1 MRLFRIAVLSD
12 QHIDVEVEPESWDLA
27 RAAFRAAL
35 NEAADHVVLLG
46 DTFDCATAMLR
57 DAPKVRTY
65 LKRLGLWHRDRL
77 TIVPGNH
84 DLFHTPHRGTGAE
97 KRRELLRVPRASRSA
112 NYGAFCDWV
121 DDLIDWDDLLDADE
135 ARFPHR
141 KELGHVQ
148 LFAVDT
154 NSESVLEAGNG
165 FWGAELHHS
174 IREAAASSPRR
185 GIVAGHH
192 PPFKDRLQKLADL
205 LPGGYFPF
213 GFPPD
218 DFSRLKKTLK
228 DAAIEVFLCG
238 HIHRNGDEPYEWRV
252 GNTDA
257 FMVGRT
263 GGVHGVEPIVGILD
277 VPPRGRVRWSELAIG
292 TKRTTLRP
300 SGWKS

>member
-1 MRLFRIAVLSD
+1 MTNEMDTKQINDALDRIFHEESQRIVFWNDPEREFHNALPFLMLEGVNIVRLDEVGALEAKIRIERDDPTGRYLLYSPA
-12 QHIDVEVEPESWDLA
+12 EEPEYDKDWFLDVRLYS
-27 RAAFRAAL
+27 RSFRADRASIIL
-35 NEAADHVVLLG
+35 QDLG
-46 DTFDCATAMLR
+46 LATQSLR
-57 DAPKVRTY
+57 DHLA
-65 LKRLGLWHRDRL
+65 
-77 TIVPGNH
+77 
-84 DLFHTPHRGTGAE
+84 A
-97 KRRELLRVPRASRSA
+97 RRK
-112 NYGAFCDWV
+112 FCD
-121 DDLIDWDDLLDADE
+121 
-135 ARFPHR
+135 
-141 KELGHVQ
+141 
-148 LFAVDT
+148 
-154 NSESVLEAGNG
+154 N
-165 FWGAELHHS
+165 
-174 IREAAASSPRR
+174 
-185 GIVAGHH
+185 
-192 PPFKDRLQKLADL
+192 KDRLQKLADL